1 MTFPADA
8 STLTIYIKSETI
20 LNCFMQQITWWS
32 EVLQAFCLRSFKD
45 FRINLLECMI
55 VSPTPTTRNTPAVI
69 TFQFVYEL
77 LKKHNAQYVHSFQHS
92 SCLRWGEKSA
102 IMTFAFIDL
111 LKLKFTI
118 QERKKKTL
126 NIINYDSFSIYI
138 EHFCSFLIVLCQ
150 LSTFF
155 FLHLRHVASSINTLS
170 VVNTSTYHFFFFFSI
185 EKLFWNIFLFVH
197 PHYRHFKSYMIA
209 LDIPLFIISRT
220 VFHFC

>member
-1 MTFPADA
+1 M
-8 STLTIYIKSETI
+8 KR
-20 LNCFMQQITWWS
+20 
-32 EVLQAFCLRSFKD
+32 VLQAFCLRSFKD

-77 LKKHNAQYVHSFQHS
+77 LKKYNAQYVHSFQHS

-155 FLHLRHVASSINTLS
+155 S
-170 VVNTSTYHFFFFFSI
+170 
-185 EKLFWNIFLFVH
+185 
-197 PHYRHFKSYMIA
+197 
-209 LDIPLFIISRT
+209 FISAMSRRLLIR
-220 VFHFC
+220 FRS

>member
-1 MTFPADA
+1 
-8 STLTIYIKSETI
+8 
-20 LNCFMQQITWWS
+20 
-32 EVLQAFCLRSFKD
+32 
-45 FRINLLECMI
+45 MI
-55 VSPTPTTRNTPAVI
+55 VSPTPTTRNTLAVI

-77 LKKHNAQYVHSFQHS
+77 LKKYNAQYVHSFQHS

-220 VFHFC
+220 VFHFF